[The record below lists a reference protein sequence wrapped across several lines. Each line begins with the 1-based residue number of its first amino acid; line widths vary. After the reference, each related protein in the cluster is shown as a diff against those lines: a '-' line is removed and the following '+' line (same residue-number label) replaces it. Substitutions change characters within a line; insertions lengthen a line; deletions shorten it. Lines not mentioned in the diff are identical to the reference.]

1 MMPLRSVERVGA
13 RQVRLVIKTCNS
25 LDMGER
31 VREQL
36 IPRQSASL
44 PLSLSLYI
52 CKLGHY
58 AKHEG

>member
-31 VREQL
+31 IREHL
-36 IPRQSASL
+36 M
-44 PLSLSLYI
+44 PLSLSLSHYI

>member
-31 VREQL
+31 IREHL
-36 IPRQSASL
+36 M
-44 PLSLSLYI
+44 PLSLAVSHYI